1 MPTELEPLDDVA
13 WAAAVDY
20 VRKLANHEYEA
31 ATDCLETAIA
41 TEGIGALCNALG
53 DACRSLMDRVT
64 FEAGTID
71 VHTVV
76 EQIAQ
81 QVVTVAGDTRP
92 DALDHQ
98 RSLIVFLGS
107 EGLPCAARADVATWT
122 PIERLRALVACT
134 IGLLGIAG
142 DADGTEIVDLV
153 GTLAKPGHRHRRR
166 ARSGWLGAA
175 ATAASPNRSPVSCR
189 AGTPRTSRSSGRDG
203 ARCVRSLRA
212 SPTCATPAPRTRRPA
227 PLLRIATPATQP
239 RSS

>member
-1 MPTELEPLDDVA
+1 MPTELEPLEDVA
-13 WAAAVDY
+13 WIAAVDY
-20 VRKLANHEYEA
+20 VRKLANHEYES

-41 TEGIGALCNALG
+41 TEGIGAMCNALG

-81 QVVTVAGDTRP
+81 RVIAVAGDTRP

-107 EGLPCAARADVATWT
+107 EGLPCAARADVATWS

-142 DADGTEIVDLV
+142 EADGSEIVDLV
-153 GTLAKPGHRHRRR
+153 GTLDKPGAPTPAPGTFGLAWRGGDGNLAEPLAGVVPRGYTAHITF
-166 ARSGWLGAA
+166 LG
-175 ATAASPNRSPVSCR
+175 
-189 AGTPRTSRSSGRDG
+189 SGR
-203 ARCVRSLRA
+203 CSLRSIFARVAYLRDARADDA
-212 SPTCATPAPRTRRPA
+212 SPTQLIGIP
-227 PLLRIATPATQP
+227 TPATQR